1 MAAIIATVA
10 LVNIASRS
18 AIVRVAA
25 KLAGA
30 SVLDESER
38 QVFGVVEVLA
48 RCTVKSHEDFPRH
61 IYRLFLLLGIQFRW
75 LLTRGT
81 LARALVTSAELASMM
96 LKKLHGWKC
105 MIMIVTRLKTSFIA
119 AFKIS
124 GPRSLIP

>member
-75 LLTRGT
+75 LPSHARHTRSRSRYSG
-81 LARALVTSAELASMM
+81 R
-96 LKKLHGWKC
+96 
-105 MIMIVTRLKTSFIA
+105 TRH
-119 AFKIS
+119 
-124 GPRSLIP
+124 R